1 MTTPSVQL
9 PDPALLSDTQQRG
22 ASCVWCGASLTP
34 GGAQDLGPR
43 PDPAY
48 GDSLV
53 TWFPR
58 CCLTCWEGR
67 TR

>member
-1 MTTPSVQL
+1 MTLPPL
-9 PDPALLSDTQQRG
+9 PDPSLLPDAQQRG
-22 ASCVWCGASLTP
+22 ASCVWCAAPLTP
-34 GGAQDLGPR
+34 GDARDLGPR
-43 PDPAY
+43 PDP
-48 GDSLV
+48 GFGGSV